1 LELIGLVSWNKKIIA
16 FWLTFPTP
24 LALFLID
31 IGIKRYGQFILIGFM
46 IIDQFAW
53 LIAQSHVREVER
65 ELGKHREGEN
75 GEVEREAWR
84 IEESLKNRL
93 HEGEFLTELSIWFCS
108 FFVLFLRFLLDDGF
122 DEFVWFCCFWSLI
135 GSCGVNLNIVL
146 LKLGYYICCVTI
158 YGL

>member
-84 IEESLKNRL
+84 IEESLKNSYPFDFVV
-93 HEGEFLTELSIWFCS
+93 FLY
-108 FFVLFLRFLLDDGF
+108 
-122 DEFVWFCCFWSLI
+122 CFW
-135 GSCGVNLNIVL
+135 GFC
-146 LKLGYYICCVTI
+146 
-158 YGL
+158 

>member
-31 IGIKRYGQFILIGFM
+31 IGIKRYGQFTLIGFM

-53 LIAQSHVREVER
+53 LHKVTWERLRENSANIER
-65 ELGKHREGEN
+65 GEN

-108 FFVLFLRFLLDDGF
+108 FLVLFLRFLLDDGF
-122 DEFVWFCCFWSLI
+122 DEFVWFCYFWSLI

>member
-31 IGIKRYGQFILIGFM
+31 IGIKRYGQFTLIGFM

-53 LIAQSHVREVER
+53 LHKVTWERLRENSANIER
-65 ELGKHREGEN
+65 GEN

-108 FFVLFLRFLLDDGF
+108 GFVLFLRFLLDDGF
-122 DEFVWFCCFWSLI
+122 DEFVWFCYFWSLI

>member
-1 LELIGLVSWNKKIIA
+1 MELIGLVSWNKKIIA

-31 IGIKRYGQFILIGFM
+31 IGIKRYGQFTLIGFM

-53 LIAQSHVREVER
+53 LHKVTWERLRENSANIER
-65 ELGKHREGEN
+65 GEN

-108 FFVLFLRFLLDDGF
+108 FLVLFLRFLLDDGF
-122 DEFVWFCCFWSLI
+122 DEFVWFCYFWSLI